1 MSSKIFVLDTS
12 AVMSLVQDVTTYRR
26 RELPAF
32 AGVLGDNEIVI
43 PRVVLD
49 ELDGLK
55 RDKGDR
61 GKTAIA
67 SARQL
72 EHYSNMG
79 NLVDGIETEK
89 GGVLRISPRPSS
101 EKLVAWG
108 LRAQIADHEILAT
121 TLELEDQ
128 LLSSK
133 PEGESERQ
141 VILITQDRLLRVL
154 ARSVYGVKAE
164 ELISICAPDQNHEP
178 GYMKLELDG
187 DELDQA
193 IEAGSYTPS
202 ETLPLNEFVH
212 LVDKENPQVHY
223 AYGMARDADSDQIE
237 IVDRSGV
244 DYLKVAGDVTGRNP
258 QQKFLLWALMGCGEP
273 DPMAPNGI
281 RLITVSGPAGS
292 GKSFL
297 TLAAAWERL
306 ERGHFERIVITRPM
320 VEVGTSMGY
329 LPGTLEEKVRP
340 WGGPIED
347 NLRAIVRMPGE
358 EDSGKNMGGKNISG
372 KRGVQRS
379 VRPFDAKSWL
389 EMENRLEIVPLTY
402 IRGRT
407 FRNSIV
413 ILEEGQ
419 NIERGPL
426 KVLLTRLGEG
436 SICVVIG
443 DSSQI
448 DNQFLSRRNNG
459 LTHARTSFR
468 NWPQAVHVKL
478 KQIVRSDLA
487 EAADR
492 LM

>member
-1 MSSKIFVLDTS
+1 MSSKIFILDTS

-26 RELPAF
+26 RDFPAF
-32 AGVLGDNEIVI
+32 AGVLGDNEIII

-61 GKTAIA
+61 GKTAVA
-67 SARQL
+67 CARQL
-72 EHYSNMG
+72 EYYSTLG
-79 NLVDGIETEK
+79 SLIDGVETEK
-89 GGVLRISPRPSS
+89 GGTLRIAPRPSS
-101 EKLVAWG
+101 EKIVAWG
-108 LRAQIADHEILAT
+108 LRANIADHEILAT
-121 TLELEDQ
+121 ALELEDEASAQ
-128 LLSSK
+128 GRDSGGSK
-133 PEGESERQ
+133 SKIEE
-141 VILITQDRLLRVL
+141 VVLITQDRLLRVL

-164 ELISICAPDQNHEP
+164 ELMSICAPDINREP
-178 GYMKLELDG
+178 GYSKVELDG
-187 DELDQA
+187 EELDKV
-193 IEAGSYTPS
+193 INDGFYLPEEVY
-202 ETLPLNEFVH
+202 PLNEFIH
-212 LVDKENPQVHY
+212 IVDKDNPSVHY
-223 AYGMARDADSDQIE
+223 AYGMARDPESNRIE
-237 IVDRSGV
+237 VLDRSNV
-244 DYLKVAGDVTGRNP
+244 DYLKVSGEVAGRNP
-258 QQKFLLWALMGCGEP
+258 QQKFLLWALMGCGES
-273 DPMAPNGI
+273 DPNAEDGV

-320 VEVGTSMGY
+320 VDVGTSMGY
-329 LPGTLEEKVRP
+329 LPGSLEEKVRP

-347 NLRAIVRMPGE
+347 NLRAIVKMPGE
-358 EDSGKNMGGKNISG
+358 EASGKMPG

-379 VRPFDAKSWL
+379 TRPFDAKAWL
-389 EMENRLEIVPLTY
+389 EMENRLEIAPLTY

-413 ILEEGQ
+413 ILEEAQ

-436 SICVVIG
+436 SICIVIG

-448 DNQFLSRRNNG
+448 DNQFLSKRNNG
-459 LTHARTSFR
+459 LSHARTCFR
-468 NWPQAVHVKL
+468 DWPQAVHVRL